1 MNKYKVEFVQ
11 TESFVVDVKAENEK
25 QAIEKAE
32 KEFESGNYQEVGDCG
47 VEVGTVYD
55 VTNTDDPFNDE

>member
-11 TESFVVDVKAENEK
+11 TETFIVDVKAENEK

-32 KEFESGNYQEVGDCG
+32 KSFEAIENLRWKKLSARKMK
-47 VEVGTVYD
+47 
-55 VTNTDDPFNDE
+55 